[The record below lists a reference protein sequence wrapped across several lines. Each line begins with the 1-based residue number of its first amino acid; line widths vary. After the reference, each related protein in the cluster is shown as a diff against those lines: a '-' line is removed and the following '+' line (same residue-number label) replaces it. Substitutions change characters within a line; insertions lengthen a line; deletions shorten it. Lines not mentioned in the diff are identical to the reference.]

1 MRSCFM
7 RRMRMVCACSA
18 RKVNGLIVSPCTG
31 HAHYCK
37 VNDVAQK
44 NQREPRTARLHIMVK
59 PSELEAYKAGAGAM
73 GFDELSDF
81 VRATLKKEL
90 ARIRAAGHKV

>member
-1 MRSCFM
+1 
-7 RRMRMVCACSA
+7 
-18 RKVNGLIVSPCTG
+18 
-31 HAHYCK
+31 
-37 VNDVAQK
+37 
-44 NQREPRTARLHIMVK
+44 MVK